1 MTTATAS
8 KGLQVR
14 LVQAAALIVVLG
26 VLLIATQLA
35 PEARSV
41 VGTMAGLGVLL
52 LAGTLTSELAE
63 IVRLPHLSGYLAAGL
78 ICGPHVLRL
87 IDLETIDRLQPVNSL
102 TLALIA
108 LAGGAE
114 LRLDVLRKRSRSVAW
129 ATITQ
134 STLVFAAE
142 FAAFL
147 ALASF
152 TPFVGMQRSQLFAV
166 AVIWAVLAVSRSPA
180 AILGIFAQLRPK
192 GPLAEFSLAFVMFS
206 NVVVILMMAI
216 AIALV
221 RPLLDV
227 GAGMSFSDLETLL
240 NELAGSTVLG
250 VTLGIVLTVYLRLVG
265 QNLLLVLLLLGLGLS
280 ELLRYIRLDAML
292 SFLVAGFVVE
302 NFSAQGRK
310 LVKGIADT
318 GAVVYVIFFALA
330 GAHLELDLLRVFWPI
345 TVGMCAIRALST
357 YAAARASS
365 WIAGDEPTLRRWGW
379 SGLVS
384 QAGLALGLVI
394 VVSRAFPSI
403 ADAFRSMA
411 IAVIAVNEIIGP
423 IIFKI
428 GLDAAGESRAGDDP
442 EAPPSSVG

>member
-1 MTTATAS
+1 
-8 KGLQVR
+8 
-14 LVQAAALIVVLG
+14 
-26 VLLIATQLA
+26 
-35 PEARSV
+35 
-41 VGTMAGLGVLL
+41 
-52 LAGTLTSELAE
+52 
-63 IVRLPHLSGYLAAGL
+63 LPHLSGYLAAGVL
-78 ICGPHVLRL
+78 CGPHVLDL
-87 IDLETIDRLQPVNSL
+87 VDIDTVHRLQPVNSL

-114 LRLDVLRKRSRSVAW
+114 LRVDVLRKRYRSVAW
-129 ATITQ
+129 ATLTQ
-134 STLVFAAE
+134 STLVFATA

-147 ALASF
+147 VVARF
-152 TPFVGMQRSQLFAV
+152 TPFAGLTPSQLFAI

-227 GAGMSFSDLETLL
+227 GAEMSFADLKLLL

-265 QNLLLVLLLLGLGLS
+265 QNLLLVLLVLGLGLS

-330 GAHLELDLLRVFWPI
+330 GARLELDLLAAFWPVTLGI
-345 TVGMCAIRALST
+345 CAVRGVTT

-365 WIAGDEPTLRRWGW
+365 WLARDEPALRRWGW

-394 VVSRAFPSI
+394 VVSRAFPNI

-411 IAVIAVNEIIGP
+411 IAVIAVNEIVGP
-423 IIFKI
+423 IIFKL
-428 GLDAAGESRAGDDP
+428 GLDAAGESRAGDDDS
-442 EAPPSSVG
+442 APSSAA